1 MTNPLLATNSLP
13 LFDSI
18 KPDHT
23 EEAIDQILSESR
35 TEISAL
41 LEGGGPYNWCNL
53 VEPLEAIDDRLSRA
67 WSPISH
73 LNSVLS
79 SDELRSAYN
88 ACLPK
93 LTEYSTEMG
102 QNRAL
107 YEAWQSLSEGEIF
120 KQLNATQQKI
130 VNDALRDFRLSGIAL
145 EGEAKS
151 RFKEIA
157 QSLSK
162 STSKFEE
169 NLLDATND
177 WNKLILDVGQLKGL
191 PENAIALAKQEA
203 ENRKE
208 SGWMLTLEFPSY
220 IAVMTFADDRQLRRE
235 MYEAFS
241 TRASECGPGKGQW
254 DNSEV
259 MEEILALR
267 HEEANLLGFDNF
279 ATVSLAT
286 KMADTPEQVVGF
298 LVDLAER
305 SQPIARKD
313 FAELG
318 QFAKEERGV
327 EKLEAWDIG
336 YYSEKLRQHRFDLS
350 QEEVKQYFPDTKV
363 IAGLFVVVK
372 RLFGL
377 NIKEQQGVETW
388 HKDVRFFEIRD
399 NEDNLR
405 GQFFLDPYARGKKRG
420 GAWMDVCISRR
431 KLKEG
436 TQTPVAY
443 LTCNFT
449 PPVGDAPALLTHDE
463 VITLFHEFGHGLHHM
478 LTKVDEAAVSGIS
491 GVEWDAVELP
501 SQFLENWCWEK
512 ESLALISSHYQTGEP
527 LPDSLFDKMIAAK
540 NFQSGMLM
548 MRQLEFSLFDFKMHE
563 QYQADKGGRIYPL
576 LNEIRDQYAVVPIP
590 EFNRFAHGFS
600 HIFAGGYAAGYYSYK
615 WAEVLSSDAFSL
627 FEENGIFDAETG
639 RSFLENILEKGGS
652 QEAMELFVAFRG
664 REPKIDAL
672 LRHCG
677 IAG

>member
-18 KPDHT
+18 NPDHI

-67 WSPISH
+67 WSPVSH

-107 YEAWQSLSEGEIF
+107 YEAWQSLSEGEVF

-286 KMADTPEQVVGF
+286 KMAETPEQVVGF

-436 TQTPVAY
+436 IQTPVAY

-652 QEAMELFVAFRG
+652 QEAMQLFIAFRG